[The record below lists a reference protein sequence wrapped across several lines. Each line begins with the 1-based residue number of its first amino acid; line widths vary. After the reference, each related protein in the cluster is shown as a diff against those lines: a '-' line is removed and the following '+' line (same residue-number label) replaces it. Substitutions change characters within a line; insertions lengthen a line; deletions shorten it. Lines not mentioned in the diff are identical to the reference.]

1 MEKLFTIMVLG
12 LLFGGNAYADLVM
25 FDRCWETSENK
36 DFKDSIKE
44 GTFDNR
50 MYEINTEKGTVVR
63 IVVWSDEWVRKVK
76 EMQNNNVDIGAIK
89 VDQDSFRIKAS
100 SSMYVST
107 HPLTLRDSQASQ
119 EYVFH
124 LKSGK
129 AEQTTRGPFT
139 YTQTYKCDKVSSK

>member
-1 MEKLFTIMVLG
+1 MG
-12 LLFGGNAYADLVM
+12 LLFSGNAYADLVM

-63 IVVWSDEWVRKVK
+63 IVVWSDEWVRKAK

-89 VDQDSFRIKAS
+89 VDQNSFRIKAS

>member
-1 MEKLFTIMVLG
+1 MRKLFTFLVLG
-12 LLFGGNAYADLVM
+12 LLFGGNASADLVM

-36 DFKDSIKE
+36 DFKDSIKK

-63 IVVWSDEWVRKVK
+63 IVVWSNEWVRKAK

-89 VDQDSFRIKAS
+89 VDQNSFRIKAS

-139 YTQTYKCDKVSSK
+139 YTETYKCDKVSSK